1 MSKLPKW
8 FTGKLYEE
16 GDKVT
21 NRFSGEEIELNNVE
35 LSMYDFIMGAQVM
48 LEMGMFKDDDLD
60 FGWCIKDVKK
70 GIKWFKENNS
80 KAYKVLLD

>member
-8 FTGKLYEE
+8 FKGELYKK
-16 GDKVT
+16 GDTVV
-21 NRFSGEEIELNNVE
+21 NRFSGKEYKLTAEE

-48 LEMGMFKDDDLD
+48 MEMGMGNDIAILEMRRCLD
-60 FGWCIKDVKK
+60 
-70 GIKWFKENNS
+70 WFRENNS